1 METEERITTPSAAR
15 GEARS
20 ENTLRPQTL
29 DDFIGQRTVAQNLK
43 VFIEAAKV
51 RGEPL
56 DHVLFYGPPG
66 LGKTTLAGIIANEL
80 GVDLRIT
87 SGPAIGRAG
96 DLAAILTNLQE
107 NDVLFID
114 EIHRL
119 NRSVEEVLYSAMEDY
134 ALDIIIGKG
143 PSARSIR
150 LDLSKFTLV
159 GATTRAGSLSA
170 PLRDR
175 FGVICKFENYGTED
189 LMTIIRRSAGILN
202 VEVDEESLREMAIR
216 SRGTPRVANRI
227 LKRVRD
233 FSQVRGSG
241 KVDLAITRETLQ
253 ALGVDSLGLENL
265 DREILRI
272 IIERFHGGP
281 VGIDT
286 IAAATGEDKT
296 TIEDVYEPYLI
307 QRGLLARTKQGR
319 VVTDLAY
326 KHLGLQIQDPERLEQ
341 LSMSDIDESRQDE
354 E

>member
-1 METEERITTPSAAR
+1 MEFMDFDERVTSTNQHR
-15 GEARS
+15 EDEGVEQ
-20 ENTLRPQTL
+20 NLRPKKL
-29 DDFIGQRTVAQNLK
+29 DDYIGQKTATENLK
-43 VFIEAAKV
+43 VFIEAAQL
-51 RGEPL
+51 RHEPL

-87 SGPAIGRAG
+87 SGPAIERAG
-96 DLAAILTNLQE
+96 DLAAILTNLNE

-150 LDLSKFTLV
+150 LDLAKFTLI

-175 FGVICKFENYGTED
+175 FGVVSKFELY
-189 LMTIIRRSAGILN
+189 TIDELKLIIKRSANLLN
-202 VEVDEESLREMAIR
+202 IGVDEVSLEEMAKR

-233 FSQVRGSG
+233 FSQVKGTG
-241 KVDLAITRETLQ
+241 IIDLQITNETLDS
-253 ALGVDSLGLENL
+253 LGVDEYGLEGL
-265 DREILRI
+265 DREILRMI
-272 IIERFHGGP
+272 IDRFRGGP

-286 IAAATGEDKT
+286 IAASIGEDRI

-307 QRGLLARTKQGR
+307 QSGFLHRTQKGR
-319 VVTDLAY
+319 MVSEQAY
-326 KHLGLQIQDPERLEQ
+326 KHLGIDLPE
-341 LSMSDIDESRQDE
+341 
-354 E
+354 